1 MFNNDLV
8 LSSAHQTIVKMA
20 VFASHRQ
27 QVLLAIKVKDV
38 FVSLG
43 LLEKH
48 VLHLQLLVQKILAE
62 NHPILTFQSLS
73 VRMTH
78 LGALVIHAIAKLKLP
93 VILEDI
99 VKKRYLSEYSIFIPS
114 LCILEKKFTNL
125 LCGFL
130 CHELFF
136 VIQVSACS
144 QNECDNRGECLDNPG
159 KFGGYLCD
167 CQPGFHGLRCKSSNV
182 SILKEKKTIF
192 RQYFFLI
199 FLPLQ

>member
-20 VFASHRQ
+20 VFAFHRQ
-27 QVLLAIKVKDV
+27 QLLLAVKVKDV

-48 VLHLQLLVQKILAE
+48 VRHLQLLVQKILAE

-114 LCILEKKFTNL
+114 LCIKI
-125 LCGFL
+125 
-130 CHELFF
+130 H
-136 VIQVSACS
+136 
-144 QNECDNRGECLDNPG
+144 
-159 KFGGYLCD
+159 
-167 CQPGFHGLRCKSSNV
+167 
-182 SILKEKKTIF
+182 
-192 RQYFFLI
+192 
-199 FLPLQ
+199 